1 VLKLLRQ
8 WLEAGVME
16 EAELRR
22 PVTTQAQAHF
32 ERLGVGRAFMGE
44 HELALGIAHY
54 ALRSL
59 GCNQEEADQAVEA
72 VRRGVDATPA
82 SSVG

>member
-1 VLKLLRQ
+1 
-8 WLEAGVME
+8 
-16 EAELRR
+16 
-22 PVTTQAQAHF
+22 
-32 ERLGVGRAFMGE
+32 MGE